1 MALINS
7 QPNDRPTV
15 SEIGAVPV
23 SRTINGK
30 SLNNN
35 IILTANDVGAI
46 GGDNIYTKDQ
56 TLTDATKSMYN
67 LPSSA
72 DPNMVLQKLAM
83 PYGYYGFDITTI
95 FSDGTIAPNIIL
107 NGVTDFNGNTVK
119 TDANGRCPICV
130 SQSATPTVSIS
141 GYLDVKDKSVT
152 LSSSNNY
159 VFTPNTITLELN
171 SSIQTFRTSTTKMVT
186 GATKF
191 DFCAVGG
198 GGGGTCSRWGKE
210 YGGAG
215 GGGGYVNSVTGI
227 SLPNSTISFTVGAG
241 GGYGHKDSDASD
253 GSAYAGAGG
262 ASYVKNAVGETIV
275 SANGGSGASKGVG
288 GAGNGKG
295 GNTNSVGQNGTG
307 YLFNDSSLGVAGGG
321 GGGGGNDGSVP
332 DGGEYPYDDFPYAGG
347 SPYGGQSCYRNH
359 FSDGGWLNVS
369 ATSGRGPGGGGGGG
383 ALENGNNTAASGAS
397 GGIIVRA
404 KF

>member
-1 MALINS
+1 MAIINS

-23 SRTINGK
+23 SRTVNGK

-35 IILTANDVGAI
+35 ITLTANDVGAI

-56 TLTDATKSMYN
+56 TLTNATKSMYN
-67 LPSSA
+67 LPNSA

-83 PYGYYGFDITTI
+83 PYGYYGFDITTK

-152 LSSSNNY
+152 LSSSNSY

-198 GGGGTCSRWGKE
+198 GGGGSCSQWGGE

-215 GGGGYVNSVTGI
+215 GGGGYAVNALNI
-227 SLPNSTISFTVGAG
+227 SLPNSTISFTIGSGGANSGAVEGAAYG
-241 GGYGHKDSDASD
+241 GTGGVSSVKD
-253 GSAYAGAGG
+253 GSG
-262 ASYVKNAVGETIV
+262 NTIV
-275 SANGGSGASKGVG
+275 TANGGSGASKQTG
-288 GAGNGKG
+288 GSGNGKG
-295 GNTNSVGQNGTG
+295 GNRNAVGGNATV
-307 YLFNDSSLGVAGGG
+307 YLFNDSSLGLAGGG
-321 GGGGGNDGSVP
+321 GGGGGNDGSVSN
-332 DGGEYPYDDFPYAGG
+332 GTQYPYDDTPYAGG

-359 FSDGGWLNVS
+359 HGDGNWNNVS

-383 ALENGNNTAASGAS
+383 GLYNGNNMAASGAS